1 MEEYGKKNAEITPA
15 LRNEIIRIFM
25 SMEESAVSKCFDN
38 DEFGHW
44 RITILL
50 PEYDSEGNVKKDK
63 KGRPIVD
70 KTRTDTAIVPFKYE
84 GGIDGYMKTEVL
96 PYTPDAWVDE
106 KKTLIGYE
114 LTFTKYFFEPRQ
126 IRDID
131 TIAVDIKDVEMQM
144 AGILS
149 EVLS

>member
-1 MEEYGKKNAEITPA
+1 
-15 LRNEIIRIFM
+15 
-25 SMEESAVSKCFDN
+25 
-38 DEFGHW
+38 
-44 RITILL
+44 
-50 PEYDSEGNVKKDK
+50 
-63 KGRPIVD
+63 
-70 KTRTDTAIVPFKYE
+70 
-84 GGIDGYMKTEVL
+84 MKTEIL

-114 LTFTKYFFEPRQ
+114 LTFTKYFFEPRK

-131 TIAVDIKDVEMQM
+131 TIASDIKDVEMQM